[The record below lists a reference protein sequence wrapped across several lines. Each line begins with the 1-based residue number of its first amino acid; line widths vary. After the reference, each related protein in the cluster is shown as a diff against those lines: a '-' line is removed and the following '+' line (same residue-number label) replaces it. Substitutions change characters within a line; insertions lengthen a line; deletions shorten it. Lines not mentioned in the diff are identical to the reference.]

1 MTNSKRSQ
9 AYLPDIDPSI
19 VLAQVERFEIERQV
33 AIREVVDDAAVQ
45 PVEARQPGPIVALS
59 KRIAGLFATLLP

>member
-1 MTNSKRSQ
+1 MTKSKRSQ
-9 AYLPDIDPSI
+9 AHLPDIDPSI
-19 VLAQVERFEIERQV
+19 VLAQVARFEIERQI

-45 PVEARQPGPIVALS
+45 PVEARQPGSILALP